1 VNGYAN
7 LIAARLRKLAEE
19 ESTGMLPMSGRGDG
33 AVFFRGGQVVYA
45 ESSRTSLPSLR
56 TSGLAALGSTRRE
69 ASRFPGSPAPGSPGP
84 PGSPGEG
91 HPGEA
96 GVVAA
101 RSVSRL
107 AGLLELTELIIDA
120 LAELLSTESRYAK
133 FRPAEVLPV
142 GQGRPMPVE
151 ALLSEVQ
158 RRHEVQRQ
166 VAAVL
171 TPDTAVA
178 RHPSLDLPAAQVS
191 PTQWSLLARAGD
203 GTTPRGLAMQLGQ
216 SVFGTT
222 IEVYRLLEL
231 GLLVV
236 PGRPLAPADGRPVTG
251 ISFTCAASGG
261 RGSDALAV
269 VSERPDRRGTAA
281 DQAERGRRPHQP
293 EHGVRAGRRA
303 CGRQAAAC
311 SPPCSSPAWQ
321 VAGFA
326 GLAELLQPFQHL
338 AQDFDRRRL
347 PGADGPRRSVLRRVT
362 PGQAPRR
369 LRRRGRLLG
378 RPPGRAGPRR
388 PS

>member
-19 ESTGMLPMSGRGDG
+19 ESAGMLPMSGRGDG

-166 VAAVL
+166 LAAVL

-178 RHPSLDLPAAQVS
+178 RHPSLDPPAAQVS

-203 GTTPRGLAMQLGQ
+203 VTTPRGLAMQLGR

-236 PGRPLAPADGRPVTG
+236 PGRPPAPADGRPVTV
-251 ISFTCAASGG
+251 ISFIRAASGG
-261 RGSDALAV
+261 RGSDALPV

-281 DQAERGRRPHQP
+281 DQAERARRPRQP
-293 EHGVRAGRRA
+293 EHGVRA
-303 CGRQAAAC
+303 
-311 SPPCSSPAWQ
+311 
-321 VAGFA
+321 
-326 GLAELLQPFQHL
+326 
-338 AQDFDRRRL
+338 AQ
-347 PGADGPRRSVLRRVT
+347 GGHHPRH
-362 PGQAPRR
+362 
-369 LRRRGRLLG
+369 
-378 RPPGRAGPRR
+378 
-388 PS
+388 